1 MELKNLLAVL
11 LRRWWLVAV
20 PSLIALAL
28 SLPSFG
34 QLIRPQPLY
43 RVTVRFTAAQPPQ
56 PNSGESFEERSY
68 IAWLGSEYAVINLA
82 AWLRTES
89 FAREVSAA
97 LKADGQAI
105 NVETV
110 RAMIASDSVRSI
122 LTLYLTDS
130 DAERLR
136 TVAQAAVRTL
146 VERSNAYFPQL
157 SGQPA
162 QVVPLDAVEVTLLPL
177 PFTERLAPL
186 LRTLIGVLGGVGL
199 AFLADYLDPTLRTRR
214 ELEALG
220 LPILAEIPR
229 S

>member
-1 MELKNLLAVL
+1 MELKVL
-11 LRRWWLVAV
+11 FGVLVRRWWLIAV
-20 PSLIALAL
+20 PALVALAL
-28 SLPSFG
+28 SLPSLG
-34 QLIRPQPLY
+34 QIVRPMSLY
-43 RVTVRFTAAQPPQ
+43 RVTVRFTAAQPPN
-56 PNSGESFEERSY
+56 PESAETFEERSY

-89 FAREVSAA
+89 FAREVVAM
-97 LKADGQAI
+97 LKADDQHVS
-105 NVETV
+105 VEAV

-122 LTLYLTDS
+122 LTLYLTAT
-130 DAERLR
+130 DADLLR
-136 TVAQAAVRTL
+136 AVAEAAVQTL
-146 VERSNAYFPQL
+146 TQRSNAYFPQL

-162 QVVPLDAVEVTLLPL
+162 QIVPLDAVEVLPL
-177 PFTERLAPL
+177 PLPITERLAPL
-186 LRTLIGVLGGVGL
+186 LRVLIGLFGGIGL

>member
-1 MELKNLLAVL
+1 MELKNLFAVL
-11 LRRWWLVAV
+11 IRRWWLIAL

-28 SLPSFG
+28 SLPSLP
-34 QLIRPQPLY
+34 QVIRPRALY
-43 RVTVRFTAAQPPQ
+43 RVTIRFTAAQPPQ
-56 PNSGESFEERSY
+56 PNSGETFEERSY

-89 FAREVSAA
+89 FAREVAGFLGAEGREIS
-97 LKADGQAI
+97 
-105 NVETV
+105 VESV
-110 RAMIASDSVRSI
+110 RAAIASDSVRSI

-136 TVAQAAVRTL
+136 AIAHAAVRTL
-146 VERSNAYFPQL
+146 TERSNAYFPQL

-162 QVVPLDAVEVTLLPL
+162 QVVPLDSVEVVPLPL

-186 LRTLIGVLGGVGL
+186 LRVLIGVLGGVGL
-199 AFLADYLDPTLRTRR
+199 AFLADYLDPTVRTRR
-214 ELEALG
+214 ELETLG

>member
-97 LKADGQAI
+97 LKADGQVI